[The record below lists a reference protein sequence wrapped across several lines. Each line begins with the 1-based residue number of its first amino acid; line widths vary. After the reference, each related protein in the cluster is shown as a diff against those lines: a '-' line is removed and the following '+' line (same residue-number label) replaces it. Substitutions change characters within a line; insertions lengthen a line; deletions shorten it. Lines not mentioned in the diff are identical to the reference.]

1 MYGENQENLYKKCT
15 KKQKE
20 NFTKQTQKSKH
31 RKEKQDAGTKYKEE
45 RKKEYEEV
53 QTKCEDK
60 THQKVCATPVK
71 TSLVFCSR
79 TAWDKI
85 RQDQITANDPNT

>member
-1 MYGENQENLYKKCT
+1 MHKKT
-15 KKQKE
+15 ERKLHKTNSEIK
-20 NFTKQTQKSKH
+20 TQK
-31 RKEKQDAGTKYKEE
+31 RKTRRRDKIQE